1 MYSPVDVRVGSGV
14 VQVHTNGAL
23 HMGLVEVWCQVGRW
37 CRVVRRVTD
46 VVGSTPAEAIG
57 ESVVLLHG
65 GEFIEAT
72 HV

>member
-1 MYSPVDVRVGSGV
+1 
-14 VQVHTNGAL
+14 
-23 HMGLVEVWCQVGRW
+23 MGLVEVWCQVGRW